1 MAEADK
7 TRDNVRTHGNHAIEV
22 MTREVATVEE
32 DASLAKI
39 ATILEDKKI
48 KLVPVVRNGK
58 LVGIVSRS
66 NLLQGLARVNAT
78 PGLRPPKDVRAKI
91 VTELDQFDFVHPM

>member
-7 TRDNVRTHGNHAIEV
+7 TRDNVRAHGNHAIEV

-48 KLVPVVRNGK
+48 KLAITIFSLSK
-58 LVGIVSRS
+58 YLVIIGVTIQ
-66 NLLQGLARVNAT
+66 LTIAAR
-78 PGLRPPKDVRAKI
+78 I
-91 VTELDQFDFVHPM
+91 